1 MQLDVYI
8 GNSVHHVEISP
19 ERLEH
24 AEDLFAT
31 MDRDMDAGWKMG
43 PEFIESPNR
52 VQRGQIAASKLLVAI
67 ENGNASMT
75 QAMAGYIVSR
85 LPEVRSINIDVN
97 GEPLNTE
104 MINDAGR
111 TVSE

>member
-8 GNSVHHVEISP
+8 GNSVHQVNISP
-19 ERLEH
+19 EMLEDGH
-24 AEDLFAT
+24 ELFDK

-43 PEFIESPNR
+43 PEFIENPSR
-52 VQRGQIAASKLLVAI
+52 LQRGQVAASKLLVAI
-67 ENGNASMT
+67 DTGNEALA
-75 QAMAGYIVSR
+75 QAMASYILSR

-104 MINDAGR
+104 MVTDGGQSV
-111 TVSE
+111 TD

>member
-8 GNSVHHVEISP
+8 GNSVHQVDINP
-19 ERLEH
+19 EMI
-24 AEDLFAT
+24 EDGHQLFDK

-43 PEFIESPNR
+43 PEFIENPNR
-52 VQRGQIAASKLLVAI
+52 LQRGQIAASKLLVAI
-67 ENGNASMT
+67 DTGNEPMA
-75 QAMAGYIVSR
+75 QAMASYILSR

-104 MINDAGR
+104 MATDDGR
-111 TVSE
+111 SVTD